1 MFSECFLSIL
11 WDGCRER
18 IGLLEMCGL
27 ACCRSVAWFV
37 AGERIGLL
45 ETCRLVCC
53 GGVALLLRE
62 SG

>member
-1 MFSECFLSIL
+1 MAWFVA
-11 WDGCRER
+11 GER
-18 IGLLEMCGL
+18 IGLLETCRL

-53 GGVALLLRE
+53 GRVDRLVGDV
-62 SG
+62 